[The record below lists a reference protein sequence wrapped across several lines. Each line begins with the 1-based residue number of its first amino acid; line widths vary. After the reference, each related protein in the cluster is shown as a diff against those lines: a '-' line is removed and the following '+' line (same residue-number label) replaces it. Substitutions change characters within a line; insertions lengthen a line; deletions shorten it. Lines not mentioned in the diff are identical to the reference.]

1 MSFTGAIGAFYVILS
16 LRLAGAKRAM
26 LRKALARYRNTL
38 VVLGVSVLTIFITVQ
53 LLSPSPAPNL
63 AKLSNA
69 SNVLSLNQSWANGDV
84 IALVRHVERCD
95 RTNAACLGP
104 QDGVTVEG
112 EAVAQGLGDAFRQLG
127 LKDVDIYSSDLT
139 RTRQTAE
146 AMFSHRVEAHDW
158 IFNCRGTM
166 LRDALKHKVPGRNLV
181 LVTHSECMDDLEAGM
196 HVPTDT
202 PFGYGAS
209 LFIKADG
216 THAQPQMLGYIETKD
231 WASIV
236 PHKALPPAHG
246 FEASRL

>member
-1 MSFTGAIGAFYVILS
+1 
-16 LRLAGAKRAM
+16 M
-26 LRKALARYRNTL
+26 LRKALARYRNAL
-38 VVLGVSVLTIFITVQ
+38 VVIGVSVLTVFITVQ

-63 AKLSNA
+63 AKLNNA
-69 SNVLSLNQSWANGDV
+69 SRVLTLNQSWAHGDV

-104 QDGVTVEG
+104 QDGVTVLG
-112 EAVAQGLGDAFRQLG
+112 ETVAQGLGNEFRQLG

-139 RTRQTAE
+139 RARQTAE
-146 AMFSHRVEAHDW
+146 AMFARTVEAHSW

-166 LRDALKHKVPGRNLV
+166 LRDVLKHKVPGRNLV

-196 HVPTDT
+196 NVPTDT
-202 PFGYGAS
+202 TFGYGAS

-216 THAQPQMLGYIETKD
+216 TSAQPQMLGYIETKD
-231 WASIV
+231 WGSIV
-236 PHKALPPAHG
+236 PHTALPVSHG